1 MNQIN
6 NSKKIYHAA
15 IYVRLSKEDGD
26 VATAG
31 KRESNSISNQKD
43 LIKNFLKDKKDIV
56 VVSERVDDGYS
67 GSNFERPAFQMM
79 LEDIKKGIV
88 DCVVVKDLSRFGREY
103 IDAGKYIERLFPALG
118 VRFIAVNDHY
128 DSLEGKSQAD
138 EIVIPFKNLINDA
151 YCRDISIK
159 IRSHLE
165 VKRKNGEYI
174 GAFTPYGYQKDSDN
188 KNKLVIDAYA
198 AGIVKEIYR
207 MKLSG
212 MSQTAIANA
221 LNKQGVLSPMEYKHS
236 LGIRIQDNF
245 KTHEQAEWSAMS
257 VKRILENEVYTGTL
271 VQGKRTTPNH
281 KVKKLMKKPETD
293 WVRIEKNHEA
303 IVSEREFALVQRL
316 LGIDTRTSPNEEK
329 VYPLSGLVV
338 CGDCGAM
345 MIKRDVPAGGKVYAY
360 YICSRHAATKA
371 CAAHRIPMGK
381 LEETVLEL
389 VKIHIENILDMKKIM
404 DFIHEVPFQELD
416 IKELEIRKEA
426 KEKEAVRCRELRD
439 YLYEDFREGIISKE
453 DYKELHDGY
462 TEKRKKAEEAVRS
475 IDQQISEVLES
486 KSDKYHWLVEDAKAG
501 RIKSIVIKDF
511 SRFGRDYLEVGNYL
525 EKILPVLGIRI
536 ISINDG
542 FDSINSSGFTGGMS
556 VALKNMLNAM
566 YSRDLSRKVRS
577 AMKTHAKNG
586 EYMPAFPKYGY
597 IKDPEDKHHL
607 VIDPE
612 AAEIVKLIF
621 TMAADG
627 KTKGQIAKHL
637 NETHVLTCREYMC
650 RKGIKMH
657 RENEKE
663 KKLWSVTTISDM
675 LKNEVYLGKIIWN
688 KKRVARTGSNK
699 LVSNDKEEWIVVE
712 NAHEPIISDEL
723 FQKANEKAFTNQKRV
738 LTKRGVACPIFFCPT
753 CGRRLGFTSRETG
766 YRCMQA
772 HISGLSGC
780 AESKMDRKEAEET
793 VLDAA
798 RNMAQL
804 ISENLEKKKSE
815 WHKTIL
821 KEENIATLESEKK
834 RLSSRKMKLYSDYRS
849 EVLDKEG
856 YMEELEK
863 TTSRISEITLQI
875 AELENEIAVAKK
887 KCDEAT
893 EKEMEVN
900 EIAALQDFDKIQL
913 SKIIEKVFIYEPG
926 RMEISW
932 KMDDIFYKEEKA

>member
-1 MNQIN
+1 MDRMEQLKAVFSLCLIFGVAFCLG
-6 NSKKIYHAA
+6 SVVGHT
-15 IYVRLSKEDGD
+15 VRVRDQA
-26 VATAG
+26 VMARPA
-31 KRESNSISNQKD
+31 QKD
-43 LIKNFLKDKKDIV
+43 WGL
-56 VVSERVDDGYS
+56 S
-67 GSNFERPAFQMM
+67 FQ
-79 LEDIKKGIV
+79 EDNKPPV
-88 DCVVVKDLSRFGREY
+88 
-103 IDAGKYIERLFPALG
+103 
-118 VRFIAVNDHY
+118 
-128 DSLEGKSQAD
+128 AD
-138 EIVIPFKNLINDA
+138 ESMEQLAQYDA
-151 YCRDISIK
+151 
-159 IRSHLE
+159 
-165 VKRKNGEYI
+165 
-174 GAFTPYGYQKDSDN
+174 F
-188 KNKLVIDAYA
+188 YA
-198 AGIVKEIYR
+198 
-207 MKLSG
+207 
-212 MSQTAIANA
+212 
-221 LNKQGVLSPMEYKHS
+221 
-236 LGIRIQDNF
+236 
-245 KTHEQAEWSAMS
+245 
-257 VKRILENEVYTGTL
+257 EN
-271 VQGKRTTPNH
+271 TT
-281 KVKKLMKKPETD
+281 
-293 WVRIEKNHEA
+293 
-303 IVSEREFALVQRL
+303 
-316 LGIDTRTSPNEEK
+316 EK
-329 VYPLSGLVV
+329 VLYLTF
-338 CGDCGAM
+338 DCGYENGNTPA
-345 MIKRDVPAGGKVYAY
+345 ILDALKKHHVPAAF
-360 YICSRHAATKA
+360 
-371 CAAHRIPMGK
+371 
-381 LEETVLEL
+381 
-389 VKIHIENILDMKKIM
+389 
-404 DFIHEVPFQELD
+404 FI
-416 IKELEIRKEA
+416 
-426 KEKEAVRCRELRD
+426 
-439 YLYEDFREGIISKE
+439 
-453 DYKELHDGY
+453 
-462 TEKRKKAEEAVRS
+462 
-475 IDQQISEVLES
+475 
-486 KSDKYHWLVEDAKAG
+486 
-501 RIKSIVIKDF
+501 
-511 SRFGRDYLEVGNYL
+511 VGNYL

-612 AAEIVKLIF
+612 AAETVKLIF

-627 KTKGQIAKHL
+627 KTKGQIAKYL

-723 FQKANEKAFTNQKRV
+723 FRKANEKAFTNQKKV
-738 LTKRGVACPIFFCPT
+738 LAKRGVACPIFFCPT

-798 RNMAQL
+798 RNMAQF
-804 ISENLEKKKSE
+804 ISENLEKKKRE
-815 WHKTIL
+815 RHKTIL
-821 KEENIATLESEKK
+821 KEENIATLKSEKK

-849 EVLDKEG
+849 EVVDKEG

-863 TTSRISEITLQI
+863 TTSRILEITLQI

-932 KMDDIFYKEEKA
+932 KMDDIFHKEEKA

>member
-1 MNQIN
+1 
-6 NSKKIYHAA
+6 
-15 IYVRLSKEDGD
+15 
-26 VATAG
+26 
-31 KRESNSISNQKD
+31 
-43 LIKNFLKDKKDIV
+43 
-56 VVSERVDDGYS
+56 
-67 GSNFERPAFQMM
+67 
-79 LEDIKKGIV
+79 
-88 DCVVVKDLSRFGREY
+88 
-103 IDAGKYIERLFPALG
+103 
-118 VRFIAVNDHY
+118 
-128 DSLEGKSQAD
+128 
-138 EIVIPFKNLINDA
+138 
-151 YCRDISIK
+151 
-159 IRSHLE
+159 
-165 VKRKNGEYI
+165 
-174 GAFTPYGYQKDSDN
+174 
-188 KNKLVIDAYA
+188 
-198 AGIVKEIYR
+198 
-207 MKLSG
+207 
-212 MSQTAIANA
+212 
-221 LNKQGVLSPMEYKHS
+221 
-236 LGIRIQDNF
+236 
-245 KTHEQAEWSAMS
+245 
-257 VKRILENEVYTGTL
+257 
-271 VQGKRTTPNH
+271 
-281 KVKKLMKKPETD
+281 
-293 WVRIEKNHEA
+293 
-303 IVSEREFALVQRL
+303 
-316 LGIDTRTSPNEEK
+316 
-329 VYPLSGLVV
+329 
-338 CGDCGAM
+338 
-345 MIKRDVPAGGKVYAY
+345 
-360 YICSRHAATKA
+360 
-371 CAAHRIPMGK
+371 
-381 LEETVLEL
+381 
-389 VKIHIENILDMKKIM
+389 
-404 DFIHEVPFQELD
+404 
-416 IKELEIRKEA
+416 
-426 KEKEAVRCRELRD
+426 
-439 YLYEDFREGIISKE
+439 
-453 DYKELHDGY
+453 
-462 TEKRKKAEEAVRS
+462 
-475 IDQQISEVLES
+475 
-486 KSDKYHWLVEDAKAG
+486 
-501 RIKSIVIKDF
+501 
-511 SRFGRDYLEVGNYL
+511 
-525 EKILPVLGIRI
+525 
-536 ISINDG
+536 
-542 FDSINSSGFTGGMS
+542 
-556 VALKNMLNAM
+556 M

-627 KTKGQIAKHL
+627 RTKGQIAKHL

-856 YMEELEK
+856 YMEELKK

-913 SKIIEKVFIYEPG
+913 SKIMEGEADLEEILDGLGGGFYMSTRVKGVPKGSGLGTSSILSGAAVRAIGEFLGTNWTDSDVYELVLNLEQIMSTGGGWQDQVGGLTGGVKYITSRPGMKQKLRVEYPELDEATKTELQERFALIYTGQRRLARNLLRYVVGNYIGGRKESREALEEMKHLAVMMRYELEQGDIDAFAQLLNRHWEVSKKLDEGSTNTCIDQIFATCEDLIDGKFISG
-926 RMEISW
+926 AGGGGFLQVIL
-932 KMDDIFYKEEKA
+932 KKGVTKEELRKRLLRVYQDSGVDVWDTEFVW

>member
-1 MNQIN
+1 
-6 NSKKIYHAA
+6 
-15 IYVRLSKEDGD
+15 
-26 VATAG
+26 
-31 KRESNSISNQKD
+31 
-43 LIKNFLKDKKDIV
+43 
-56 VVSERVDDGYS
+56 
-67 GSNFERPAFQMM
+67 
-79 LEDIKKGIV
+79 
-88 DCVVVKDLSRFGREY
+88 
-103 IDAGKYIERLFPALG
+103 
-118 VRFIAVNDHY
+118 
-128 DSLEGKSQAD
+128 
-138 EIVIPFKNLINDA
+138 
-151 YCRDISIK
+151 
-159 IRSHLE
+159 
-165 VKRKNGEYI
+165 
-174 GAFTPYGYQKDSDN
+174 
-188 KNKLVIDAYA
+188 
-198 AGIVKEIYR
+198 
-207 MKLSG
+207 
-212 MSQTAIANA
+212 
-221 LNKQGVLSPMEYKHS
+221 
-236 LGIRIQDNF
+236 
-245 KTHEQAEWSAMS
+245 
-257 VKRILENEVYTGTL
+257 
-271 VQGKRTTPNH
+271 
-281 KVKKLMKKPETD
+281 
-293 WVRIEKNHEA
+293 
-303 IVSEREFALVQRL
+303 
-316 LGIDTRTSPNEEK
+316 
-329 VYPLSGLVV
+329 
-338 CGDCGAM
+338 
-345 MIKRDVPAGGKVYAY
+345 
-360 YICSRHAATKA
+360 
-371 CAAHRIPMGK
+371 MGK

-426 KEKEAVRCRELRD
+426 KEKEAERCRELRD

-475 IDQQISEVLES
+475 IDQQISEVMES
-486 KSDKYHWLVEDAKAG
+486 KSDKYHWLDYFAEHQNIQELTRTVAVELIDQILVYDKKHIEVRFNFDDCYQSLLRQMPVTECIAVYIRLSSEDNDVDGSIKAESNSVSAQRMLINEFIKKQDEFTNCPVVEYVDDGYSGTNFNRPGFQRMMEDAKAG

-612 AAEIVKLIF
+612 AAETVKLIF

-627 KTKGQIAKHL
+627 KTKGQIAKYL

-723 FQKANEKAFTNQKRV
+723 FRKANEKAFTNQKRV

-821 KEENIATLESEKK
+821 KEENIATLVSEKK

-926 RMEISW
+926 RMEINW

>member
-188 KNKLVIDAYA
+188 KNKLVIDVYA

-245 KTHEQAEWSAMS
+245 KTHEQAEWRAMS
-257 VKRILENEVYTGTL
+257 VKRILGNEVYTGT
-271 VQGKRTTPNH
+271 
-281 KVKKLMKKPETD
+281 
-293 WVRIEKNHEA
+293 
-303 IVSEREFALVQRL
+303 LVQRL

-426 KEKEAVRCRELRD
+426 KEKEAERCRELRD

-486 KSDKYHWLVEDAKAG
+486 KSDKYHWLDYFAEHQNIQELTRTVAVELIDQILVYDKKHIEVRFNFDDCYQSLLRQIQSVGCDVSTGMDG
-501 RIKSIVIKDF
+501 RI
-511 SRFGRDYLEVGNYL
+511 
-525 EKILPVLGIRI
+525 
-536 ISINDG
+536 
-542 FDSINSSGFTGGMS
+542 
-556 VALKNMLNAM
+556 
-566 YSRDLSRKVRS
+566 
-577 AMKTHAKNG
+577 
-586 EYMPAFPKYGY
+586 
-597 IKDPEDKHHL
+597 
-607 VIDPE
+607 
-612 AAEIVKLIF
+612 EI
-621 TMAADG
+621 
-627 KTKGQIAKHL
+627 
-637 NETHVLTCREYMC
+637 
-650 RKGIKMH
+650 
-657 RENEKE
+657 
-663 KKLWSVTTISDM
+663 
-675 LKNEVYLGKIIWN
+675 
-688 KKRVARTGSNK
+688 
-699 LVSNDKEEWIVVE
+699 
-712 NAHEPIISDEL
+712 
-723 FQKANEKAFTNQKRV
+723 QKR
-738 LTKRGVACPIFFCPT
+738 
-753 CGRRLGFTSRETG
+753 
-766 YRCMQA
+766 
-772 HISGLSGC
+772 
-780 AESKMDRKEAEET
+780 
-793 VLDAA
+793 
-798 RNMAQL
+798 
-804 ISENLEKKKSE
+804 
-815 WHKTIL
+815 
-821 KEENIATLESEKK
+821 
-834 RLSSRKMKLYSDYRS
+834 
-849 EVLDKEG
+849 EV
-856 YMEELEK
+856 
-863 TTSRISEITLQI
+863 
-875 AELENEIAVAKK
+875 V
-887 KCDEAT
+887 
-893 EKEMEVN
+893 
-900 EIAALQDFDKIQL
+900 
-913 SKIIEKVFIYEPG
+913 
-926 RMEISW
+926 
-932 KMDDIFYKEEKA
+932 

>member
-1 MNQIN
+1 
-6 NSKKIYHAA
+6 
-15 IYVRLSKEDGD
+15 
-26 VATAG
+26 
-31 KRESNSISNQKD
+31 
-43 LIKNFLKDKKDIV
+43 
-56 VVSERVDDGYS
+56 
-67 GSNFERPAFQMM
+67 
-79 LEDIKKGIV
+79 
-88 DCVVVKDLSRFGREY
+88 
-103 IDAGKYIERLFPALG
+103 
-118 VRFIAVNDHY
+118 
-128 DSLEGKSQAD
+128 
-138 EIVIPFKNLINDA
+138 
-151 YCRDISIK
+151 
-159 IRSHLE
+159 
-165 VKRKNGEYI
+165 
-174 GAFTPYGYQKDSDN
+174 
-188 KNKLVIDAYA
+188 
-198 AGIVKEIYR
+198 
-207 MKLSG
+207 
-212 MSQTAIANA
+212 
-221 LNKQGVLSPMEYKHS
+221 
-236 LGIRIQDNF
+236 
-245 KTHEQAEWSAMS
+245 
-257 VKRILENEVYTGTL
+257 
-271 VQGKRTTPNH
+271 
-281 KVKKLMKKPETD
+281 
-293 WVRIEKNHEA
+293 
-303 IVSEREFALVQRL
+303 
-316 LGIDTRTSPNEEK
+316 
-329 VYPLSGLVV
+329 
-338 CGDCGAM
+338 
-345 MIKRDVPAGGKVYAY
+345 
-360 YICSRHAATKA
+360 
-371 CAAHRIPMGK
+371 
-381 LEETVLEL
+381 
-389 VKIHIENILDMKKIM
+389 
-404 DFIHEVPFQELD
+404 
-416 IKELEIRKEA
+416 
-426 KEKEAVRCRELRD
+426 
-439 YLYEDFREGIISKE
+439 
-453 DYKELHDGY
+453 
-462 TEKRKKAEEAVRS
+462 
-475 IDQQISEVLES
+475 
-486 KSDKYHWLVEDAKAG
+486 
-501 RIKSIVIKDF
+501 
-511 SRFGRDYLEVGNYL
+511 
-525 EKILPVLGIRI
+525 
-536 ISINDG
+536 
-542 FDSINSSGFTGGMS
+542 MS

-627 KTKGQIAKHL
+627 RTKGQIAKHL

-856 YMEELEK
+856 YMEELKK

-913 SKIIEKVFIYEPG
+913 SKIMEGEADLEEILDGLGGGFYMSTRVKGVPKGSGLGTSSILSGAAVRAIGEFLGTNWTDSDVYELVLNLEQIMSTGGGWQDQVGGLTGGVKYITSRPGMKQKLRVEYPELDEATKTELQERFALIYTGQRRLARNLLRYVVGNYIGGRKESREALEEMKHLAVMMRYELEQGDIDAFAQLLNRHWEVSKKLDEGSTNTCIDQIFATCEDLIDGKFISG
-926 RMEISW
+926 AGGGGFLQVIL
-932 KMDDIFYKEEKA
+932 KKGVTKEELRKRLLRVYQDSGVDVWDTEFVW

>member
-1 MNQIN
+1 MPVTECIAVY
-6 NSKKIYHAA
+6 I
-15 IYVRLSKEDGD
+15 RLSSEDND
-26 VATAG
+26 VDGSIKA
-31 KRESNSISNQKD
+31 ESNSVSAQRM
-43 LIKNFLKDKKDIV
+43 LINEFIKKQDEFTNCPV
-56 VVSERVDDGYS
+56 VEYVDDGYS
-67 GSNFERPAFQMM
+67 GTNFNRPGFQRMM
-79 LEDIKKGIV
+79 
-88 DCVVVKDLSRFGREY
+88 
-103 IDAGKYIERLFPALG
+103 
-118 VRFIAVNDHY
+118 
-128 DSLEGKSQAD
+128 
-138 EIVIPFKNLINDA
+138 
-151 YCRDISIK
+151 
-159 IRSHLE
+159 
-165 VKRKNGEYI
+165 
-174 GAFTPYGYQKDSDN
+174 
-188 KNKLVIDAYA
+188 
-198 AGIVKEIYR
+198 
-207 MKLSG
+207 
-212 MSQTAIANA
+212 
-221 LNKQGVLSPMEYKHS
+221 
-236 LGIRIQDNF
+236 
-245 KTHEQAEWSAMS
+245 
-257 VKRILENEVYTGTL
+257 
-271 VQGKRTTPNH
+271 
-281 KVKKLMKKPETD
+281 
-293 WVRIEKNHEA
+293 
-303 IVSEREFALVQRL
+303 
-316 LGIDTRTSPNEEK
+316 
-329 VYPLSGLVV
+329 
-338 CGDCGAM
+338 
-345 MIKRDVPAGGKVYAY
+345 
-360 YICSRHAATKA
+360 
-371 CAAHRIPMGK
+371 
-381 LEETVLEL
+381 
-389 VKIHIENILDMKKIM
+389 
-404 DFIHEVPFQELD
+404 
-416 IKELEIRKEA
+416 
-426 KEKEAVRCRELRD
+426 
-439 YLYEDFREGIISKE
+439 
-453 DYKELHDGY
+453 
-462 TEKRKKAEEAVRS
+462 
-475 IDQQISEVLES
+475 
-486 KSDKYHWLVEDAKAG
+486 EDAKAG

-525 EKILPVLGIRI
+525 EKILPVLDIRI

-612 AAEIVKLIF
+612 
-621 TMAADG
+621 
-627 KTKGQIAKHL
+627 
-637 NETHVLTCREYMC
+637 
-650 RKGIKMH
+650 
-657 RENEKE
+657 
-663 KKLWSVTTISDM
+663 
-675 LKNEVYLGKIIWN
+675 
-688 KKRVARTGSNK
+688 
-699 LVSNDKEEWIVVE
+699 
-712 NAHEPIISDEL
+712 EL